1 MTWFGSLQLAYKY
14 VIVFLVLLSVTLC
27 VGVGKVLYN
36 RKKLRDNIRKQ
47 EIEAGNRGEDRVE
60 LNTREKDEG
69 DLFGIRAIEAGYFGG
84 VVQSRPTSPTG
95 SSRPSMAESSTWGGE
110 RPSLRFPPSAASSTT
125 SLSQVRYSS
134 SNNTEN
140 TSPPRKSLLPQIHIS
155 GLRPSPMDNRDA
167 PVDMTLNVPPSPS
180 IPSPGS
186 ENGSDLSKSPA
197 FSWVASPNPS
207 SFPPS
212 ASDRPKMDHYVP
224 VPRLSLPDDIE
235 QSVHDMRA
243 SVNSVQRVQSATASM
258 SSTGSVNEPPS
269 PGHFAN
275 TSNYPAR
282 GDSLSLFPPSRV
294 RTPTTAL
301 DHARAHAG
309 KPLPYSPALLPRQL
323 TTQYQQYHQYHQ
335 RHHEDPRHLLALGV
349 AFLLPAHPQ
358 AALRPPFPHHPSHPR
373 THQRRLPTH
382 ALPVL
387 PAASTASKTARPPAR
402 SRASPSAPPSSP
414 RRAPRVLHPTAPTQ
428 LQTPAFPPRPLPA
441 TKTPPPPPTTTH
453 Q

>member
-1 MTWFGSLQLAYKY
+1 
-14 VIVFLVLLSVTLC
+14 
-27 VGVGKVLYN
+27 
-36 RKKLRDNIRKQ
+36 
-47 EIEAGNRGEDRVE
+47 
-60 LNTREKDEG
+60 
-69 DLFGIRAIEAGYFGG
+69 
-84 VVQSRPTSPTG
+84 
-95 SSRPSMAESSTWGGE
+95 
-110 RPSLRFPPSAASSTT
+110 
-125 SLSQVRYSS
+125 
-134 SNNTEN
+134 
-140 TSPPRKSLLPQIHIS
+140 
-155 GLRPSPMDNRDA
+155 MDNRDA

-243 SVNSVQRVQSATASM
+243 SVNSVQRVQPATASM

-301 DHARAHAG
+301 DRARAHAAVS
-309 KPLPYSPALLPRQL
+309 PVSPAPPRGSTPPSRSRGSLP
-323 TTQYQQYHQYHQ
+323 
-335 RHHEDPRHLLALGV
+335 
-349 AFLLPAHPQ
+349 
-358 AALRPPFPHHPSHPR
+358 PPGPPPSGP
-373 THQRRLPTH
+373 
-382 ALPVL
+382 
-387 PAASTASKTARPPAR
+387 PPAVP
-402 SRASPSAPPSSP
+402 SPSIASSNTSAPPPHSRVASLASSIYSEQDSETARSLSRLSFSSSVVATPRASSSP
-414 RRAPRVLHPTAPTQ
+414 PHRSHPTADSSLSSTSSPSNKDTPTPTHNNDINDERIPRPSPFHTSAPSVSTSAVFNTSGTHGPRISELYDAYYRRSQQ
-428 LQTPAFPPRPLPA
+428 LPEPSKRPKELLVSTIEEVPRPLPSPWGRTLPGMA
-441 TKTPPPPPTTTH
+441 M
-453 Q
+453 